1 MGENGGAHKRRPC
14 CESQR
19 VRAASLTMIAE
30 SGQARS
36 RSVTSALDRDP
47 CAGVSNVPVV
57 EAGHQRRAIL
67 TGDILGAA
75 LGRGPDRARANADLL
90 VIGLAAACFVGA
102 AALLSQLAG
111 VPFTV
116 PTEEE
121 SRALKVH
128 YLVPLFVGLAGYGV
142 LWAASRWLPGTRRRR
157 GLSLAEVATDLY
169 FLALFVVVMY
179 VHFHVKMWMAVLAPA
194 LYDGAYLVVD
204 RELHWLVRAMAELRR
219 AIAQLVPGIDAL
231 YQMGFLLMFAVSF
244 WFHALGERR
253 YLRHYLVAVLLLEM
267 LGAFAYLALPA
278 VGPFIHDIGPN
289 ALATEAQRHMLA
301 MFREAQAGGIEWL
314 IDHGGNSVT
323 SMPAAMPSL
332 HVAGAIIMTY
342 YAIRARLWIT
352 PLLVL
357 VSAWIMLESV
367 VTRWHYLVDLPAG
380 AALAAV
386 ILLLVNRLY
395 RSRDAAELRAA
406 AAPAG
411 GGMTIG
417 ARLR

>member
-1 MGENGGAHKRRPC
+1 MSFGRIALRRVQSC
-14 CESQR
+14 
-19 VRAASLTMIAE
+19 
-30 SGQARS
+30 
-36 RSVTSALDRDP
+36 
-47 CAGVSNVPVV
+47 
-57 EAGHQRRAIL
+57 
-67 TGDILGAA
+67 
-75 LGRGPDRARANADLL
+75 ADLV
-90 VIGLAAACFVGA
+90 VIGLAVGA
-102 AALLSQLAG
+102 FVAIAAMISGATG

-128 YLVPLFVGLAGYGV
+128 YLVPLFVGLAGYAL
-142 LWAASRWLPGTRRRR
+142 LWAVSRWLPANRGRRR
-157 GLSLAEVATDLY
+157 GLTTGEILSDLY

-179 VHFHVKMWMAVLAPA
+179 VHFHLKMWMVVLNPT
-194 LYDGAYLVVD
+194 LYDGVYLAVD
-204 RELHWLVRAMAELRR
+204 RKLFWLIRAMAQLRA

-253 YLRHYLVAVLLLEM
+253 YLRQYLVAVLLLEM

-301 MFREAQAGGIEWL
+301 MFRKAQDGGIAWL
-314 IDHGGNSVT
+314 VEHGGNSVT

-332 HVAGAIIMTY
+332 HVAGAIVMTY
-342 YAIRARLWIT
+342 YAIRARLWVT

-357 VSAWIMLESV
+357 ISAWIMIESV

-380 AALAAV
+380 AALAV
-386 ILLLVNRLY
+386 LIVLLTNRFY
-395 RSRDAAELRAA
+395 RSRRTAEVRAA
-406 AAPAG
+406 VPVG
-411 GGMTIG
+411 QDVTVG
-417 ARLR
+417 LRIR

>member
-1 MGENGGAHKRRPC
+1 MTGDNSTSAEYGRAVLR
-14 CESQR
+14 R
-19 VRAASLTMIAE
+19 VRGS
-30 SGQARS
+30 
-36 RSVTSALDRDP
+36 
-47 CAGVSNVPVV
+47 
-57 EAGHQRRAIL
+57 
-67 TGDILGAA
+67 
-75 LGRGPDRARANADLL
+75 ADLL
-90 VIGLAAACFVGA
+90 FVGLAAACFVGA
-102 AALLSQLAG
+102 ALLVSGLTG

-157 GLSLAEVATDLY
+157 GLSPAEVASDLF
-169 FLALFVVVMY
+169 FLGLFVVVMY
-179 VHFHVKMWMAVLAPA
+179 VHFHVKMWMVVVSPA
-194 LYDGAYLVVD
+194 LHDGAYLAID

-231 YQMGFLLMFAVSF
+231 YQMGFLLMFALSF

-253 YLRHYLVAVLLLEM
+253 YLRQYLVAVLLLEM
-267 LGAFAYLALPA
+267 LGAFAYLIVPA

-289 ALATEAQRHMLA
+289 ALATEAQQHMLA
-301 MFREAQAGGIEWL
+301 MFREAQAGGIDWL
-314 IDHGGNSVT
+314 IAHGGNSVT

-352 PLLVL
+352 PLLAL
-357 VSAWIMLESV
+357 VSAWIMIESV

-380 AALAAV
+380 AALAAL
-386 ILLLVNRLY
+386 ILLLTNRLY
-395 RSRDAAELRAA
+395 RNRTDLGMAAV
-406 AAPAG
+406 PAG
-411 GGMTIG
+411 EAVTLG
-417 ARLR
+417 ARIRIR